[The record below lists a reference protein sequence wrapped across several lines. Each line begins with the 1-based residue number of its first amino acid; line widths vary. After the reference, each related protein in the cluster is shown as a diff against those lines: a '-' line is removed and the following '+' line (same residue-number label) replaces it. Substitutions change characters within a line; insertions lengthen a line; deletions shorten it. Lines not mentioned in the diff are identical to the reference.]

1 MCPSRK
7 LSPLQDLHRQELMA
21 FLSDYYNYSV
31 QKADSQSLWETAKA
45 TGHLPSKICC
55 LWSRVV
61 LLRLWLER
69 LASPSSLPG
78 HVARDHLLGIKHLGR
93 PIWVLGF
100 GSVAPQTPASPAG
113 GPGDRQSCFL
123 LETLVMGLLGS

>member
-1 MCPSRK
+1 MGNSKSNRA
-7 LSPLQDLHRQELMA
+7 LTLQNLLFVEQ
-21 FLSDYYNYSV
+21 
-31 QKADSQSLWETAKA
+31 
-45 TGHLPSKICC
+45 GG
-55 LWSRVV
+55 
-61 LLRLWLER
+61 LRLWLER